1 MTTKH
6 QILIAFS
13 LILSITACENAV
25 KEKEEIKTEIKV
37 EETAHKDENKVQ
49 LNDGV
54 RWAANA
60 ETTEGV
66 NNMIKITDLF
76 TTTENEEAFK
86 TLTDSLEA
94 EFAMIFKKC
103 TMKGEA
109 HNQLVQDEIFHCNTR
124 RNYFLL

>member
-1 MTTKH
+1 MN
-6 QILIAFS
+6 
-13 LILSITACENAV
+13 E
-25 KEKEEIKTEIKV
+25 KEKIKV
-37 EETAHKDENKVQ
+37 AETAHKNENKVV
-49 LNDGV
+49 LNDGA

-60 ETTEGV
+60 ETTKGV